1 MGTLYAAIL
10 QPCFSSY
17 IDVNSEEIRTR
28 LLKGLTMIEKVAD
41 MNEITQQ
48 CKEYFTS
55 LQQAIDQS
63 PSKKMDAPILHED
76 IFQPLLA
83 NMEATLV
90 PEAGFEGQLFE
101 TNQQMNHM
109 SGEVF
114 SGDWNAI
121 YGAADIFKD
130 PLLPEFG
137 LNWLDS

>member
-10 QPCFSSY
+10 QPCFSPY
-17 IDVNSEEIRTR
+17 IDVNSEEIRAR
-28 LLKGLTMIEKVAD
+28 LSRGLAMIEKVAD
-41 MNEITQQ
+41 LNEITQQ

-55 LQQAIDQS
+55 LQQAINQS
-63 PSKKMDAPILHED
+63 AKKTDAPIMQHAD

-83 NMEATLV
+83 NMEATII
-90 PEAGFEGQLFE
+90 PEPSFEAQLFD
-101 TNQQMNHM
+101 THQQINHI
-109 SGEVF
+109 GAEVF

>member
-55 LQQAIDQS
+55 LQQALDQS
-63 PSKKMDAPILHED
+63 AKKTDTPMQHAD

-83 NMEATLV
+83 NMEATMI
-90 PEAGFEGQLFE
+90 PELDLEAQLFD
-101 TNQQMNHM
+101 THQQINHI
-109 SGEVF
+109 SAEVF